1 MFCDRGI
8 EISRMS
14 QQLGCHHSWRSS
26 FGPIILKCK
35 ILSVSCLSYKCPASG
50 HWAPPPPLPRSSLQL
65 RPDQSLLTRVTRLF
79 PVTMTA
85 LHVVV
90 SGGGVGVGGRGH
102 VRHYTELATPHS
114 CYTCQPGA
122 SRMPRKICCIQHC
135 VYAKYCCFVCLCH
148 CIALLAVQIL
158 NSCTRIEADWK
169 GLQAG
174 ASQNVRN
181 MFSTSTKK

>member
-1 MFCDRGI
+1 MRRHAAAQKTI
-8 EISRMS
+8 RSIRQPAASS
-14 QQLGCHHSWRSS
+14 SSLGCHHSWRSS

-65 RPDQSLLTRVTRLF
+65 RPDQSLLTRVNCLF

-102 VRHYTELATPHS
+102 AWRYTELATPHS
-114 CYTCQPGA
+114 CYTCQPGQA
-122 SRMPRKICCIQHC
+122 GCLGKYVVYNTVSMRSIVVLYVCVIALHC
-135 VYAKYCCFVCLCH
+135 SAKY
-148 CIALLAVQIL
+148 
-158 NSCTRIEADWK
+158 
-169 GLQAG
+169 
-174 ASQNVRN
+174 
-181 MFSTSTKK
+181 

>member
-1 MFCDRGI
+1 M
-8 EISRMS
+8 EISTFCVNVSTFSVFLNLMIKT
-14 QQLGCHHSWRSS
+14 GCHHSWRSS
-26 FGPIILKCK
+26 FGPKSPIILKCK

-102 VRHYTELATPHS
+102 VRHYTELATPRS
-114 CYTCQPGA
+114 RYTCQPGA
-122 SRMPRKICCIQHC
+122 SRASIDFC
-135 VYAKYCCFVCLCH
+135 V
-148 CIALLAVQIL
+148 IALHCSANI
-158 NSCTRIEADWK
+158 K
-169 GLQAG
+169 
-174 ASQNVRN
+174 
-181 MFSTSTKK
+181 